1 MASMVAVLVL
11 LVVMVALILRPF
23 VFPVLAATAAAS
35 ANLPAPENNPVPA
48 IDVRQQVEAA
58 IAARKAALAPVSQGR
73 VCISCSAAA
82 EPEDSFCR
90 KCGSKL
96 L

>member
-23 VFPVLAATAAAS
+23 VF
-35 ANLPAPENNPVPA
+35 PAPENNPVPA

-58 IAARKAALAPVSQGR
+58 IAARKATLAPVSQGR
-73 VCISCSAAA
+73 VCVSCSAAA